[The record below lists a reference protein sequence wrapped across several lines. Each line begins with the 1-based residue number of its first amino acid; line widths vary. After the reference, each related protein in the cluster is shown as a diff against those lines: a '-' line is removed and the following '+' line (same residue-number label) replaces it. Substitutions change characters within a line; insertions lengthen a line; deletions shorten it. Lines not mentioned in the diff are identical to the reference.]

1 MCPFSDRKQPR
12 VRPDKSPKKPQTTI
26 YMSARERALEITM
39 ALFQKPFFKSNS
51 SNVEEE
57 YITGVIHL
65 QRGDMNAAS
74 RHLVKAAEGGHISA
88 Y

>member
-1 MCPFSDRKQPR
+1 
-12 VRPDKSPKKPQTTI
+12 
-26 YMSARERALEITM
+26 M